1 MILSCRGEKHTDSTL
16 AGEYAQTKLFN
27 IMTAFELDHRF
38 SAEGIDAVACQ
49 PGEWLRPVLQT
60 LTFGRHIS

>member
-1 MILSCRGEKHTDSTL
+1 MIMIMIKHHDYCNRGEKHTDSTL

-38 SAEGIDAVACQ
+38 SSEGVDGVACQ
-49 PGEWLRPVLQT
+49 PGESCQPPGV
-60 LTFGRHIS
+60 